1 MFQDF
6 GLIQTRY
13 TAELDKNQP
22 SLEEKVTADAIQF
35 GAEDVEIVDV
45 TNAAVNVSLIW
56 VLIYI
61 KLCLI

>member
-13 TAELDKNQP
+13 TSELDKNQP